1 MLQLVSCLLMLLPL
15 VALPVFVF
23 FVAALPVAIVVALLS
38 LLAAVP
44 VAVAAFA
51 HFDLL
56 RAKWRYGL
64 SDDEVAEFSRLVPR
78 LARTP
83 RFAGL
88 RSREMK
94 RSVKESAAE
103 IIRQRRNRP
112 ADLPD
117 GSGGELRL

>member
-1 MLQLVSCLLMLLPL
+1 MLQLVACLLMLLPL
-15 VALPVFVF
+15 VGLPILVF
-23 FVAALPVAIVVALLS
+23 FVAALPIAIVVALLS

-44 VAVAAFA
+44 VAIAAFA
-51 HFDLL
+51 HVDLL
-56 RAKWRYGL
+56 RAKSRYGL
-64 SDDEVAEFSRLVPR
+64 SDEEVAEFSRLVPR
-78 LARTP
+78 LAQTS

-112 ADLPD
+112 ADI
-117 GSGGELRL
+117 S